1 MTKSFKK
8 QTIAVNTS
16 GRILLMEYPDFGYYK
31 AGIVKLIGEYEF
43 GRIPAGIYI
52 GDILYTEIDHAPGNH
67 VTGRTKTLDIDICYQ
82 LAEYRDKELY
92 SGEVKLT

>member
-8 QTIAVNTS
+8 QTIAVS
-16 GRILLMEYPDFGYYK
+16 SLGQVILMDDYAFGYFEQQVLEEID
-31 AGIVKLIGEYEF
+31 AVLAS
-43 GRIPAGIYI
+43 IPAGIYVV
-52 GDILYTEIDHAPGNH
+52 DILFTEEESGRKGID
-67 VTGRTKTLDIDICYQ
+67 LDVCYQ